1 VTFRTRLALASA
13 VAVAAAIAA
22 SSLVS
27 YGLVRAQLRDEI
39 DDALR
44 ARTQKVAIP
53 TDGSP
58 TDFQLEEPLLG
69 GAGGYAQL
77 VTAGGGVY
85 RLPNARIA
93 LPSERAREVAAGAR
107 EPFFEDATV
116 AGVHVRILTVRYA
129 PGIAVQIARP
139 LDEVDR
145 TLDRLAGFL
154 AAISAGGIALAGL
167 LGLLISRTAV
177 SPVRRLTETAERV
190 TATRDLSQRI
200 ASPGRDELGRLADSF
215 NSMLSALD
223 DSLRT
228 QARFV
233 EDASHELRTPLTS
246 MRMNVEVLQRGDEL
260 APEERARV
268 LDEIRCQAEEL
279 TELVSDLLDLSR
291 AEDVRPE
298 PVLLDE
304 VVENAL
310 ERRRRA
316 ANGVV
321 FDVRLEP
328 TPIEGVPSRLERAIA
343 NLLDN
348 AAKWSPPGG
357 TVDVALSD
365 GELVVRDHGPGID
378 GDDLPHVF
386 DRFYRAPAARAVPG
400 SGLGLAIVRQVVDEH
415 GGTVSAENAQ
425 GGGALFRVRLQQVP
439 IRPSRNSQ
447 AGPIE
452 LNPHHSSR

>member
-44 ARTQKVAIP
+44 ARAEKVAIP

-58 TDFQLEEPLLG
+58 IDFQFEDPPLG
-69 GAGGYAQL
+69 GAAGYAQL

-85 RLPNARIA
+85 RLPNARIP
-93 LPSERAREVAAGAR
+93 LPSEGAREVADGAR
-107 EPFFEDATV
+107 DPFFEDATV

-139 LDEVDR
+139 FDEVDR

-200 ASPGRDELGRLADSF
+200 
-215 NSMLSALD
+215 
-223 DSLRT
+223 
-228 QARFV
+228 
-233 EDASHELRTPLTS
+233 DAP
-246 MRMNVEVLQRGDEL
+246 
-260 APEERARV
+260 
-268 LDEIRCQAEEL
+268 
-279 TELVSDLLDLSR
+279 
-291 AEDVRPE
+291 
-298 PVLLDE
+298 
-304 VVENAL
+304 
-310 ERRRRA
+310 
-316 ANGVV
+316 
-321 FDVRLEP
+321 
-328 TPIEGVPSRLERAIA
+328 
-343 NLLDN
+343 
-348 AAKWSPPGG
+348 
-357 TVDVALSD
+357 
-365 GELVVRDHGPGID
+365 
-378 GDDLPHVF
+378 
-386 DRFYRAPAARAVPG
+386 
-400 SGLGLAIVRQVVDEH
+400 
-415 GGTVSAENAQ
+415 

-439 IRPSRNSQ
+439 ISPSGNSQ

-452 LNPHHSSR
+452 LKRTTPPSRCTWQSGAAGRAAPERSRGER

>member
-1 VTFRTRLALASA
+1 MTFRTRLALASA
-13 VAVAAAIAA
+13 AAVAAAIVA
-22 SSLVS
+22 SSLVA

-44 ARTQKVAIP
+44 ARAQQVTVP
-53 TDGSP
+53 PDSP
-58 TDFQLEEPLLG
+58 IDFQLEEPPLG

-77 VTAGGGVY
+77 VTGGGEVY
-85 RLPNARIA
+85 RLPNATIP
-93 LPSERAREVAAGAR
+93 LPAEGARAVADGTR

-116 AGVHVRILTVRYA
+116 ADVHVRILTVRYA
-129 PGIAVQIARP
+129 PGLAVQIARP

-154 AAISAGGIALAGL
+154 ALISAGGIALAAV
-167 LGLLISRTAV
+167 LGLLVSRTAV

-190 TATRDLSQRI
+190 AATRDLTQRI
-200 ASPGRDELGRLADSF
+200 EATNRDEIGRLADSF

-233 EDASHELRTPLTS
+233 ADASHELRTPLTS
-246 MRMNVEVLQRGDEL
+246 MRMNVEVLQRGNGL
-260 APEERARV
+260 PEDERARI
-268 LDEIRCQAEEL
+268 LDEIRSQAEQL
-279 TELVSDLLDLSR
+279 TDVVADLLDLSR
-291 AEDVRPE
+291 GEEASPE

-310 ERRRRA
+310 ERSRRT

-328 TPIEGVPSRLERAIA
+328 TPVEGVPGRLERAIG

-348 AAKWSPPGG
+348 AAKWSPPGA
-357 TVDVALSD
+357 TVEVALAG
-365 GELVVRDHGPGID
+365 GELTVRDHGPGID
-378 GDDLPHVF
+378 PDDLPHVF
-386 DRFYRAPAARAVPG
+386 DRFYRAPSARSVPG

-415 GGTVSAENAQ
+415 GGSVSAENAAD
-425 GGGALFRVRLQQVP
+425 GGARFRLRLQEVP
-439 IRPSRNSQ
+439 SPSSGNSQ
-447 AGPIE
+447 AGPLE
-452 LNPHHSSR
+452 LKTHHSSR

>member
-44 ARTQKVAIP
+44 ARAQKVAIP

-58 TDFQLEEPLLG
+58 TDFQFEEPLLG

-85 RLPNARIA
+85 RLPNARIP
-93 LPSERAREVAAGAR
+93 LPSGRAREVAAGTR

-233 EDASHELRTPLTS
+233 ADASHELRTPLTS
-246 MRMNVEVLQRGDEL
+246 LRMNVEVLQRGEEL
-260 APEERARV
+260 APDERTRV

-378 GDDLPHVF
+378 ADDLPHVF

-452 LNPHHSSR
+452 LKPHHSSR